1 MKKNI
6 NIYRLIIS
14 NVLKK
19 SWTAAIFMF
28 FNIFIWKELGDFQ
41 TLIMFNIV
49 YMVVHT
55 IFFVWL
61 SGVIKNW
68 LRRELLFSSLFMFA
82 LMFWLLAF
90 FNNYVLENLY
100 IVGSL
105 LWLANGMYW
114 VTFNNNYFDLTA
126 YNNRWYYSWIRGS
139 LNTIWKIITPAIIWV
154 VISWNYQWLWYEWAF
169 MIGAI
174 MFIVSAFVWNV
185 KIPERKHRKYKF
197 FSSSKKILWNRKILF
212 TYIFYAIIG
221 FAFSNI
227 LLDTLLPF
235 LMYIQVEEEY
245 KLWFLVGIFSF
256 LSVIVSY
263 LVGKYISYNYYRHLI
278 LFTGISY
285 AITMWAMIY
294 FPEYVI
300 AFTAILTFLFVL
312 YSVPVR
318 VIIQNVF
325 HEVKGYEKIVS
336 ENTAIQELYVM
347 TWRIGAL
354 FALYFIW
361 NFDATSLQYIFVIM
375 IILILSASLYFSS
388 VDISIEPKHKKK
400 AN

>member
-1 MKKNI
+1 M
-6 NIYRLIIS
+6 
-14 NVLKK
+14 
-19 SWTAAIFMF
+19 
-28 FNIFIWKELGDFQ
+28 IW
-41 TLIMFNIV
+41 
-49 YMVVHT
+49 
-55 IFFVWL
+55 
-61 SGVIKNW
+61 
-68 LRRELLFSSLFMFA
+68 
-82 LMFWLLAF
+82 
-90 FNNYVLENLY
+90 
-100 IVGSL
+100 
-105 LWLANGMYW
+105 
-114 VTFNNNYFDLTA
+114 
-126 YNNRWYYSWIRGS
+126 
-139 LNTIWKIITPAIIWV
+139 
-154 VISWNYQWLWYEWAF
+154 
-169 MIGAI
+169 AI
-174 MFIVSAFVWNV
+174 MFIISAFVWNV
-185 KIPERKHRKYKF
+185 EIPEKKNREYKF
-197 FSSSKKILWNRKILF
+197 FKSAKKILSNKKIFF
-212 TYIFYAIIG
+212 TYLFYGIIW

-300 AFTAILTFLFVL
+300 AFTAILIFLFVL

-325 HEVKGYEKIVS
+325 HEIKGYEKIVS